1 VILSPV
7 NLEQCIEQ
15 LLTSS
20 LRSNNRRLDNKFN
33 IFEGIS
39 RNWFFIGVNIITIC
53 GQVIIVFVGSSALST
68 VRLDRTQWA
77 ISVFL
82 GAFSLPVAV
91 LIRLIPDEFIRKL
104 ISSFSLSKQQTAYE
118 TVLTDDRFE

>member
-77 ISVFL
+77 ISVTKQ
-82 GAFSLPVAV
+82 SSPTTVSSRTLPCRMSA
-91 LIRLIPDEFIRKL
+91 
-104 ISSFSLSKQQTAYE
+104 ISSSFIKIFVEASIFPVQETWCSKI
-118 TVLTDDRFE
+118 